1 MKFSPATLY
10 TTRYGTLG
18 PDVMFRIKL
27 SATSTG
33 KPALQLCHCHQLPS
47 HTYSILSTLAGRLAL
62 SNDLVKKGQSLT
74 VRLTLSLAMSE
85 VGLMR

>member
-1 MKFSPATLY
+1 MKFSPATLP
-10 TTRYGTLG
+10 TTHYGTLG

-47 HTYSILSTLAGRLAL
+47 HTYSILSTLTSRLAL
-62 SNDLVKKGQSLT
+62 SKDLVKRRQSLT
-74 VRLTLSLAMSE
+74 VRLALSLAMSQ